1 MFTDTKG
8 KATVC
13 WDLGLVQ
20 AIIIIANEQILP
32 SRRGLSSGTHRSAEL
47 GTTDCKCRRRKSRQ
61 LIWEWWM
68 WTIGAVSTVCT
79 LCNALLFSF
88 FKVSFV
94 NWM

>member
-13 WDLGLVQ
+13 LDLGLAQ

-32 SRRGLSSGTHRSAEL
+32 SRRVLSSGTHRSAEL
-47 GTTDCKCRRRKSRQ
+47 GTTDCKCRCRKSRQ

-68 WTIGAVSTVCT
+68 QTIGAVSTVCM
-79 LCNALLFSF
+79 LCHALLFSF
-88 FKVSFV
+88 FKVNFV

>member
-13 WDLGLVQ
+13 LDLGLVQ

-32 SRRGLSSGTHRSAEL
+32 SRRALSSGTHRSAEL

-68 WTIGAVSTVCT
+68 RTFGAVSTVRR
-79 LCNALLFSF
+79 LCHALLFSF
-88 FKVSFV
+88 FKVNFV